1 MALVP
6 LELGVLPCMAPAFPL
21 VEGVDGEAEVEWAEW
36 VADAEDGTAVAT
48 VMEKKR
54 PATQVLRAKTPRARV
69 RVELEKEKRAMR
81 NALRGVA
88 AAEVIMATEEVVHMG
103 LEQEAAGDITA
114 VMDTGLTDAEGLHNS
129 VLHQVAWEHSI

>member
-1 MALVP
+1 
-6 LELGVLPCMAPAFPL
+6 MAPAFPL
-21 VEGVDGEAEVEWAEW
+21 VEGVDGEAEVEWA
-36 VADAEDGTAVAT
+36 ADAEDGTAVAT
-48 VMEKKR
+48 VTEKKR

-88 AAEVIMATEEVVHMG
+88 AAEVITATEEVVHMG

>member
-1 MALVP
+1 
-6 LELGVLPCMAPAFPL
+6 MAPAFPL

-88 AAEVIMATEEVVHMG
+88 AAEVIMATEEAVHMG